1 MSQTTDS
8 QLRILI
14 SHYLRLAAIWIPI
27 LVGIVHQIVML
38 LAWLLGSNNPVW
50 DRIPVFVNPPGYIE
64 PLVTLEYQWWLVLT
78 LTTFTLYFLIDT
90 RRLSNIPRRVAVPFY
105 VYLLFLLIL
114 VKPI

>member
-8 QLRILI
+8 ELRGLTL
-14 SHYLRLAAIWIPI
+14 HYLRLAVVWIPI
-27 LVGIVHQIVML
+27 LVGLVHQIVML
-38 LAWLLGSNNPVW
+38 LAWLLGSNNPIW
-50 DRIPVFVNPPGYIE
+50 DRIPVFVNPPGHIG

-90 RRLSNIPRRVAVPFY
+90 RRLSNIPRRVAIPFY